1 MTAFTPAPPPHA
13 RFCLPFAETW
23 CIIYN
28 MYRILRIVCSVISAA
43 AVAAC
48 IFIFVYLGAMWGVIT
63 LVGAAAFF
71 GLTLLFRSLQIKEEM
86 KDNPPPTK
94 GDFITG
100 KRNDDC
106 E

>member
-1 MTAFTPAPPPHA
+1 
-13 RFCLPFAETW
+13 
-23 CIIYN
+23 

-43 AVAAC
+43 AVASC
-48 IFIFVYLGAMWGVIT
+48 IFIFVYLGTMWGVIT

-71 GLTLLFRSLQIKEEM
+71 GLTLLFRSLQIKEET
-86 KDNPPPTK
+86 KDNPPPVK